1 MRFRSNRLES
11 TPMKREALTGFVLAG
26 GRSSRMAEGMPNERD
41 KAQIRLAA
49 GGPTLLETA
58 LGAVRAVAG
67 EVFILGAVER
77 YGAYGETVA
86 DIFPG
91 CGPLGGIHA
100 ALSRTKTEF
109 NLIIGVDT
117 PFLSP
122 ALLGYIVDRAREE
135 EDVQEKNVAQ
145 EKHDAPQKKLVTAP
159 VIDDYPQPLCAVYRR
174 EFLPVAEQA
183 LRDGRYKIVPLFT
196 PERTLLIPEAELRQF
211 AFTAEMFE
219 NLNTPEDLERAR
231 RRHADRNP

>member
-1 MRFRSNRLES
+1 
-11 TPMKREALTGFVLAG
+11 MKREAVTGFVLAG
-26 GRSSRMAEGMPNERD
+26 GKSTRMAPGMANDRD

-58 LGAVRAVAG
+58 LAAIRAVAG
-67 EVFILGAVER
+67 EVFILESAER
-77 YGAYGETVA
+77 YGAYGEAVA

-122 ALLGYIVDRAREE
+122 ALLGYIVDRALGE
-135 EDVQEKNVAQ
+135 EDVRGKNVAQ
-145 EKHDAPQKKLVTAP
+145 EKHDAQQRRLVTAP
-159 VIDDYPQPLCAVYRR
+159 VIDDYPQPLCAVYSR

>member
-1 MRFRSNRLES
+1 
-11 TPMKREALTGFVLAG
+11 
-26 GRSSRMAEGMPNERD
+26 MAEGTPNDRD
-41 KAQIRLAA
+41 KARIRLAA

-58 LGAVRAVAG
+58 LEAVRAVAG
-67 EVFILGAVER
+67 EVFILGSAER

-100 ALSRTKTEF
+100 ALSRTKTDF

-122 ALLGYIVDRAREE
+122 ALLGYIVDRAMGKD
-135 EDVQEKNVAQ
+135 DVRGKNVAQ
-145 EKHDAPQKKLVTAP
+145 ETHDAQQRQLVTAP
-159 VIDDYPQPLCAVYRR
+159 VIDDYPQPLCAVYSR

-183 LRDGRYKIVPLFT
+183 LQAGRYKIVPLFT
-196 PERTLLIPEAELRQF
+196 PERTLLIPEAELREF